1 MNEKHQTPAET
12 LAKALGVK
20 EQTLADWRNTPTV
33 HNRDPRLRGKK
44 APALHCGACQ
54 EVYAELD
61 RANIAKTMDT
71 AAAEHIK
78 TAHPDFWVELIAH
91 ANKCLEIAQI
101 YWYHRR
107 NSIRPDLRPTL
118 HENELFKARANI
130 HVPCPLDCGVTLHDA
145 LTSDQ
150 IKDWDLLQFS
160 DEAVEHCITRLAEH
174 LMRHRRSQVSQLL

>member
-12 LAKALGVK
+12 LATEHARTIWWARHL
-20 EQTLADWRNTPTV
+20 TV

-61 RANIAKTMDT
+61 RTNIAHTMGT

-78 TAHPDFWVELIAH
+78 TAHPDFWAELVAH
-91 ANKCLEIAQI
+91 ANKCLEIARI
-101 YWYHRR
+101 YWCHRR
-107 NSIRPDLRPTL
+107 NSVRPDLRPTL
-118 HENELFKARANI
+118 HENELFKNRVNI
-130 HVPCPLDCGVTLHDA
+130 HVPCSVDCGVTLHDA

-150 IKDWDLLQFS
+150 IKDEATLQFS
-160 DEAVEHCITRLAEH
+160 DEAVDHIITRLAEH